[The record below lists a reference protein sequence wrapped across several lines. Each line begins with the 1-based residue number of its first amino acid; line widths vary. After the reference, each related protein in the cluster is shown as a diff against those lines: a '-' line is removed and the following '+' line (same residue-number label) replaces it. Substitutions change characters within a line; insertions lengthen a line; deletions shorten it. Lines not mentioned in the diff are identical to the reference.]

1 MADIDTI
8 YYGWVKPENGASAD
22 TWGDKWNG
30 NLDGIDASLK
40 NVENKVDND
49 ALLKAG
55 NLAGL
60 ENTGT
65 ARSNLGLG
73 AAALLNAAGGFSTV
87 ATLNAA
93 VNGDLVSFTGTGG
106 GVQASGIATANV
118 LTKSGNL
125 SGLADQAT
133 ARANLGMRIGAVAVF
148 VQSGDPGGAAQDGD
162 IWVW

>member
-1 MADIDTI
+1 MADINTTH
-8 YYGWVKPENGASAD
+8 YGWVKPENGASAD
-22 TWGDKWNG
+22 NWGDKWNT
-30 NLDGIDASLK
+30 NLDGIDGSLN

-49 ALLKAG
+49 TLLKTG

-60 ENTGT
+60 ENKGA
-65 ARSNLGLG
+65 ARSNLELG
-73 AAALLNAAGGFSTV
+73 AAALLNAASGFSTV

-93 VNGDLVSFTGTGG
+93 ANGDLVSFTGTGG

-125 SGLADQAT
+125 SGLGDQAT